1 MDHSNV
7 NLEPEVEDAEI
18 EVESTISGL
27 PTSEDVRSIGEII
40 RDTRNLS
47 AEQVEKVLEYQR
59 SHGVKFGEAAIAL
72 GVATPDDVLRAL
84 AKQFNYAY
92 GGADRQR
99 LSPDLVVLNQPFG
112 QQAEAIRATRAQ
124 VMMRLQRES
133 ETGVKIKRAIAV
145 VSPNMGDGKTF
156 LTANL
161 AVALAQLGGRT
172 LVVDADLRGPRM
184 HEVFKVPNTVG
195 LSGLLSARRGEQV
208 INPVNGVP
216 NLFVLPVG
224 ASPPNPLE
232 LVEGPAFGMVLREVL
247 TRFDHVIV
255 DTPAAVH
262 GADSAVI
269 AARCGTALVVAR
281 RDVNRLDDLHSMVEV
296 LNAANARIAGIVMNE
311 F

>member
-7 NLEPEVEDAEI
+7 NLEPAIEDAE
-18 EVESTISGL
+18 VEGSLSSL

-40 RDTRNLS
+40 QDTRNLS
-47 AEQVEKVLEYQR
+47 AEQVAKVLEYQR
-59 SHGVKFGEAAIAL
+59 AHGVKFGEAAIAL

-112 QQAEAIRATRAQ
+112 QQAESVRALRAQ
-124 VMMRLQRES
+124 VLMRLQRDAEVS
-133 ETGVKIKRAIAV
+133 LKVKRAIAV
-145 VSPNMGDGKTF
+145 VSPNAGDGKTF

-172 LVVDADLRGPRM
+172 LVIDADLRGPRM
-184 HEVFKVPNTVG
+184 HEVFKVSNAVG

-255 DTPAAVH
+255 DTPAAQH

-281 RDVNRLDDLHSMVEV
+281 RDVNRVDDLHSMVEV
-296 LNAANARIAGIVMNE
+296 LNAASAKIAGIVMNE